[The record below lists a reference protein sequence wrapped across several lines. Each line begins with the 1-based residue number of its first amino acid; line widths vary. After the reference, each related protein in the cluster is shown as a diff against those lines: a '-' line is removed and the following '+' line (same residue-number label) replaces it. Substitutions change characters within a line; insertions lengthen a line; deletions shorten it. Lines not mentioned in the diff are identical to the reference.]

1 MKKFKRSKKTAIIS
15 GVLAVAILVGG
26 AFAFLTDSETVTNR
40 FKFSGS
46 ENPAQKIEVIEP
58 DYDPE
63 PEHNIVPTETVSKN
77 PQVVNQGT
85 SRSYAY
91 IAVYSP
97 MVDITDDSAVN
108 KTEVFTFNKYQPG
121 SFTATWVDAEGNAL
135 AQDATPNPATDNVV
149 LDKSAA
155 VRTGS
160 FSSAWT
166 EIEPTANRTVIKD
179 GVTYKVRLFA
189 YTDRLEAEGGS
200 TDSLFD
206 SVSLMNMNDDQLAK
220 LRTELGYAADYTGD
234 LDINVIV
241 KGYTIQAEDNTDI
254 ATTAVAAWDQYVASQ
269 SDFSFAL

>member
-1 MKKFKRSKKTAIIS
+1 MKNFKRSKKTAIIS
-15 GVLAVAILVGG
+15 GILAVAILVGG
-26 AFAFLTDSETVTNR
+26 AFAFLTDSESVTNR

-46 ENPAQKIEVIEP
+46 DDPAQDVEIIEP
-58 DYDPE
+58 EYDPE

-77 PQVVNQGT
+77 PAVVNNGA

-97 MVDITDDSAVN
+97 MVDITDDMASN
-108 KTEVFTFNKYQPG
+108 KTELFTFNKYQPG
-121 SFTATWVDAEGNAL
+121 SFTATWVDANGDAL
-135 AQDATPNPATDNVV
+135 AADATPDPATDDVI
-149 LDKSAA
+149 LDKSSA

-160 FSSAWT
+160 YSSQWT
-166 EIEPTANRTVIKD
+166 EIEPSTVRTVVKD
-179 GVTYKVRLFA
+179 GVTYRVRLFA
-189 YTDRLEAEGGS
+189 YNNRLDAEGGT

-206 SVSLMNMNDDQLAK
+206 SVSLMNMNDDQLAT

-234 LDINVIV
+234 LNIDVIV

-254 ATTAVAAWDQYVASQ
+254 ANTAVGAWDQYVASQ